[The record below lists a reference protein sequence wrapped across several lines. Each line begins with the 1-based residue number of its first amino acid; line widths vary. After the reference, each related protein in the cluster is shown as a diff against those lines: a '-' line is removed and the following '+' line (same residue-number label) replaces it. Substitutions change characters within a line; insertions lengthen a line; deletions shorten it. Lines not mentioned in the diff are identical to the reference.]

1 MTKIEFA
8 KIAAAIRAYYP
19 QANIIPN
26 EAAAELW
33 FRQLGDIPYQ
43 TATVALNKWVSVN
56 RWPPTIADI
65 REAALEVST
74 DAIPDWSEA
83 WETVLNAIRR
93 FGPYRQEDA
102 MASLDEITLTVVRR
116 LGFMNLCSSENIAA
130 DRANFRTI
138 YQVVAE
144 RRRKEE
150 QLPEALRAAIRSNRE
165 LIERIKAGEGLPA
178 IRTLYKDGSIE
189 IGLLKE

>member
-8 KIAAAIRAYYP
+8 KIAAAIKTYYP
-19 QANIIPN
+19 QANILPN

-33 FRQLGDIPYQ
+33 FRQLEDIPYQ

-56 RWPPTIADI
+56 KWPPTIADI

-74 DAIPDWSEA
+74 AEIPDWSEA
-83 WETVLNAIRR
+83 WEQVLTALRR
-93 FGPYRQEDA
+93 FGPYRQAEA
-102 MASLDEITLTVVRR
+102 MASLDEITRTVVRR
-116 LGFMNLCSSENIAA
+116 LGFMNLCASENIAA

-165 LIERIKAGEGLPA
+165 QIERIRAGEGLTA
-178 IRTLYKDGSIE
+178 IGTMSRDGSIE
-189 IGLLKE
+189 FGLVKE

>member
-19 QANIIPN
+19 QGNILPN

-33 FRQLGDIPYQ
+33 FRQLADIPYE
-43 TATVALNKWVSVN
+43 TAVVAMNKWVSVN
-56 RWPPTIADI
+56 KWPPSIADI

-93 FGPYRQEDA
+93 FGPYRQAEA
-102 MASLDEITLTVVRR
+102 MESLDDMTRTVVMR
-116 LGFMNLCSSENIAA
+116 LGFMTLCSSENIAA

-144 RRRKEE
+144 RKRKDA
-150 QLPEALRAAIRSNRE
+150 QLPEPLRLAIESSRRTAEAIRRRE
-165 LIERIKAGEGLPA
+165 SLLQIESTNE
-178 IRTLYKDGSIE
+178 
-189 IGLLKE
+189 

>member
-19 QANIIPN
+19 QGNILPN

-33 FRQLGDIPYQ
+33 FRQLEDIPYE
-43 TATVALNKWVSVN
+43 TAVVALNKWVAVN
-56 RWPPTIADI
+56 KWPPTIADI

-83 WETVLNAIRR
+83 WERVLSAIRR
-93 FGPYRQEDA
+93 YGPYRQAEA
-102 MASLDEITLTVVRR
+102 MESLDDMTRTVVRR
-116 LGFMNLCSSENIAA
+116 LGFMTLCSSENIAA

-138 YQVVAE
+138 YQIMAE
-144 RRRKEE
+144 RKRKEE

-165 LIERIKAGEGLPA
+165 QIERIRAGEGLPR
-178 IRTLYKDGSIE
+178 IGTLNKDGSIE
-189 IGLLKE
+189 IGLTKE

>member
-8 KIAAAIRAYYP
+8 KIAAAICAYYP
-19 QANIIPN
+19 QGNILPN

-33 FRQLGDIPYQ
+33 FRQLEDIPYE
-43 TATVALNKWVSVN
+43 TAVVALNKWVATN
-56 RWPPTIADI
+56 KRPPTIADI

-83 WETVLNAIRR
+83 WETVLSAIRR
-93 FGPYRQEDA
+93 FGPYRQEEA
-102 MASLDEITLTVVRR
+102 MASLDDMTRTVVRR
-116 LGFMNLCSSENIAA
+116 LGFMTLCSSENIAA

-144 RRRKEE
+144 RRRKDA
-150 QLPEALRAAIRSNRE
+150 QLPEPLRLAIESSRRTAEAIRRRE
-165 LIERIKAGEGLPA
+165 SLLQIENVNE
-178 IRTLYKDGSIE
+178 
-189 IGLLKE
+189 